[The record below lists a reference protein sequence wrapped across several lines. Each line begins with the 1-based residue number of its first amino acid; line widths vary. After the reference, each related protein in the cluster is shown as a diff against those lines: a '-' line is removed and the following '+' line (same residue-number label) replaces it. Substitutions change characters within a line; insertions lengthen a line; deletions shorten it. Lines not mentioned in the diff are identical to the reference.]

1 MLQNWVT
8 KRDQKFCGSS
18 RIGRKRAALLQKLG
32 VKIFGFADVKKRP
45 NRQVNFIRIPE
56 ITQPE
61 PWLLINFIVCR
72 GVGQAIREHFSALGF
87 LEEKDFILAA

>member
-1 MLQNWVT
+1 VT

-32 VKIFGFADVKKRP
+32 VEIFGFTDVKKRP

-61 PWLLINFIVCR
+61 SWLLFNFIARR
-72 GVGQAIREHFSALGF
+72 GVGTSHSRTFFSPGF
-87 LEEKDFILAA
+87 C